1 MTSRQIM
8 DLPTTPKEKARITAG
23 AIASL
28 VIVGWMVALAIA
40 ILAVRQSTFR

>member
-1 MTSRQIM
+1 M

-28 VIVGWMVALAIA
+28 VIVGWMAALAIA
-40 ILAVRQSTFR
+40 ILAVR